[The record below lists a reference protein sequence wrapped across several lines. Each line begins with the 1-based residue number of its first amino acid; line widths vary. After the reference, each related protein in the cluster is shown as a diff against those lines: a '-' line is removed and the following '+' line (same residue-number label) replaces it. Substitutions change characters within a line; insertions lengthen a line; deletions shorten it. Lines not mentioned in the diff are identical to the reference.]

1 MTAGPAAGGAAGGDG
16 TPGEDAKPAG
26 GGRRRAGD
34 MVSAGGRVS
43 AGDVSA
49 GDRVTVGDRMT
60 EGITGARGS
69 TVTDVNTDQ
78 AGRGTGEMPA
88 RNENLGTGGNI
99 AARESAGVAGTVG
112 DSGKTGAEGT
122 RVTHGEVA
130 TAEQGVPSDADADT
144 GVVRGTGVASG
155 TGLSGPPGSAGR
167 HVVVIGGGLAGITA
181 AIRLRESGAA
191 VTVLEARPWL
201 GGATCSF
208 SRGEKVIDNGQ
219 HVFLR
224 CCTEYQA
231 LLARLGMTGSVSM
244 QERFDVTVL
253 TPGGQARLRRN
264 SLPAPLH
271 MSGALARYGLL
282 TPGERLKVGRAA
294 LGMRF
299 ANPASPRLDEQRLG
313 DWLGARWQGE
323 RARRRLWDLFIIS
336 ALNIAGDDASTG
348 LAATVIKTALLGRK
362 DAADIGMSAIP
373 LGDLHGKSALRLLN
387 RLGVDV
393 RLAAKATAI
402 EPGAGAAGSG
412 PAGSG
417 PGGAV
422 SGGAVSGGAVSGG
435 AVSAGP
441 GPGAGRFL
449 VPVTAGGDTEEALS
463 ADAVVLAVPAAAAAR
478 LAPERLGASVAQ
490 WGELGV
496 SPIVNVHVHYDR
508 RVTRLPFAAAL
519 ESPVQW
525 VFDKTQAAGVTS
537 GQYLAVS
544 QSAAD
549 DYVDVPAAQ
558 IREEFLPALEQLFP
572 AAADA
577 KVLDFF
583 VTRERRATFRQG
595 PGTGRL
601 RPGAGTVVPGLA
613 LAGAW
618 TETGW
623 PDTMEGAVRSG
634 QNAAE
639 HIISGLAALG
649 PPQHLRDQRVKPGV
663 IAAGA
668 SS

>member
-1 MTAGPAAGGAAGGDG
+1 MT
-16 TPGEDAKPAG
+16 
-26 GGRRRAGD
+26 
-34 MVSAGGRVS
+34 
-43 AGDVSA
+43 
-49 GDRVTVGDRMT
+49 
-60 EGITGARGS
+60 
-69 TVTDVNTDQ
+69 
-78 AGRGTGEMPA
+78 
-88 RNENLGTGGNI
+88 
-99 AARESAGVAGTVG
+99 
-112 DSGKTGAEGT
+112 
-122 RVTHGEVA
+122 
-130 TAEQGVPSDADADT
+130 
-144 GVVRGTGVASG
+144 
-155 TGLSGPPGSAGR
+155 GPPGPAGR

-191 VTVLEARPWL
+191 VTVLEGRPWL

-208 SRGEKVIDNGQ
+208 TRGEKVIDNGQ

-231 LLARLGMTGSVSM
+231 LLARLGMAGSVSM

-271 MSGALARYGLL
+271 LSGALARYGLL
-282 TPGERLKVGRAA
+282 TAGERLKVGRAA

-299 ANPASPRLDEQRLG
+299 ADPASPRLDDQRLG
-313 DWLGARWQGE
+313 DWLGSRWQGE

-336 ALNIAGDDASTG
+336 ALNIAGDDASAA
-348 LAATVIKTALLGRK
+348 LSATVIKTALLGRK
-362 DAADIGMSAIP
+362 DAADIGMAAIP
-373 LGDLHGKSALRLLN
+373 LGDLHGESSLRLLT

-393 RLAAKATAI
+393 RLGTKATAI
-402 EPGAGAAGSG
+402 EPGGTGPGGIGPGGSGSGGSGSGGSG
-412 PAGSG
+412 PAGSE
-417 PGGAV
+417 A
-422 SGGAVSGGAVSGG
+422 AD
-435 AVSAGP
+435 
-441 GPGAGRFL
+441 GPGAGRFR
-449 VPVTAGGDTEEALS
+449 VPVVSGGGPDGVLS
-463 ADAVVLAVPAAAAAR
+463 ADAVVLAVPAAAAVR
-478 LAPERLGASVAQ
+478 LAPPRLAASAAR

-525 VFDKTQAAGVTS
+525 VFDKTRAAGVTS

-549 DYVDVPAAQ
+549 DYVDVPAAR
-558 IREEFLPALEQLFP
+558 IREEFLPALAQLFP

-577 KVLDFF
+577 RVLDFF

-639 HIISGLAALG
+639 HIMSGLAALG
-649 PPQHLRDQRVKPGV
+649 PAHRRPDPRAESGA
-663 IAAGA
+663 ITAGA

>member
-1 MTAGPAAGGAAGGDG
+1 VTQGEAGAAGPGAAS
-16 TPGEDAKPAG
+16 TPAAASEP
-26 GGRRRAGD
+26 D
-34 MVSAGGRVS
+34 M
-43 AGDVSA
+43 
-49 GDRVTVGDRMT
+49 
-60 EGITGARGS
+60 
-69 TVTDVNTDQ
+69 
-78 AGRGTGEMPA
+78 
-88 RNENLGTGGNI
+88 
-99 AARESAGVAGTVG
+99 
-112 DSGKTGAEGT
+112 T
-122 RVTHGEVA
+122 R
-130 TAEQGVPSDADADT
+130 
-144 GVVRGTGVASG
+144 
-155 TGLSGPPGSAGR
+155 PPGPGGR
-167 HVVVIGGGLAGITA
+167 HVVIIGGGLAGITA
-181 AIRLRESGAA
+181 AIRLREAGAA

-208 SRGEKVIDNGQ
+208 SRGDLVIDNGQ

-231 LLARLGMTGSVSM
+231 LLARLGMSGSVTM

-253 TPGGQARLRRN
+253 TPGGQARLRRS

-271 MSGALARYGLL
+271 MTGALARYGLL
-282 TPGERLKVGRAA
+282 TPLERLKVGRAA
-294 LGMRF
+294 LALRF

-313 DWLGARWQGE
+313 DWLGARGQGE

-336 ALNIAGDDASTG
+336 ALNIAGDDASVA

-362 DAADIGMSAIP
+362 DAADLGMSAIP
-373 LGDLHGKSALRLLN
+373 LGDLHGKAALGLLT
-387 RLGVDV
+387 RLGADV
-393 RLAAKATAI
+393 RLSVKATAI
-402 EPGAGAAGSG
+402 ESA
-412 PAGSG
+412 G
-417 PGGAV
+417 PGQPGRFRVPAV
-422 SGGAVSGGAVSGG
+422 SGGADSV
-435 AVSAGP
+435 
-441 GPGAGRFL
+441 L
-449 VPVTAGGDTEEALS
+449 T
-463 ADAVVLAVPAAAAAR
+463 ADAVILAVPAAAAAR
-478 LAPERLGASVAQ
+478 LAPPRLSATAAR

-496 SPIVNVHVHYDR
+496 SPIVNVHVHYDQ

-519 ESPVQW
+519 DSPVQW
-525 VFDKTQAAGVTS
+525 VFDKTKAAGVTS

-549 DYVDVPAAQ
+549 DYVDVPAAR
-558 IREEFLPALEQLFP
+558 IREQFLPALEQLFP

-577 KVLDFF
+577 RVLDFF

-639 HIISGLAALG
+639 HIMSGLTALG
-649 PPQHLRDQRVKPGV
+649 PPQPRADERIKSDV